1 MNPPREMSSAM
12 RPDEMLPRVFLLKAG
27 SILRDQAGNI
37 LDARSSV
44 TLIESEKERII
55 VDTGQEGD
63 GEVILKALADLG
75 LEGSDIDIIVN
86 THSHPDHCANNRLF
100 SRATKISPKDGEE
113 IAPGVRALA
122 TTGHSPD
129 SISVLVDAAIQQGDG
144 TAPATR
150 RVVISG
156 DALPTLG
163 NFQKRVPPAVH
174 YDRAL
179 AVASMNKIIAIADVV
194 IPGHDRPF
202 SLRKGHINQI
212 IGPEEYS
219 LISHLTCST
228 GL

>member
-1 MNPPREMSSAM
+1 
-12 RPDEMLPRVFLLKAG
+12 MLPRVFLLKPG
-27 SILRDQAGNI
+27 SILRDQGGNI

-44 TLIESEKERII
+44 TLIKTERGWII
-55 VDTGQEGD
+55 VDTGQVGD
-63 GEVILKALADLG
+63 EEEILKALADLG

-100 SRATKISPKDGEE
+100 SRAMKMYPNDGEE

-122 TTGHSPD
+122 TPGHSPD

-144 TAPATR
+144 MVPATR
-150 RVVISG
+150 RVVIAG

-179 AVASMNKIIAIADVV
+179 AVASMNKIIEMADMV

-202 SLRKGHINQI
+202 SVR
-212 IGPEEYS
+212 EEMQNRVQ
-219 LISHLTCST
+219 
-228 GL
+228 

>member
-1 MNPPREMSSAM
+1 MNPPREMNSAM

-27 SILRDQAGNI
+27 SIERDLAGII

-44 TLIESEKERII
+44 TLIKTERGWII
-55 VDTGQEGD
+55 VDTGQVGD
-63 GEVILKALADLG
+63 EEEILKALADLG

-100 SRATKISPKDGEE
+100 SRAMKMYPNDGEE
-113 IAPGVRALA
+113 IAPGVRVLA
-122 TTGHSPD
+122 TPGHSPD

-144 TAPATR
+144 MAPTSR
-150 RVVISG
+150 RVVIAG

-179 AVASMNKIIAIADVV
+179 AVASMNKIIEMADMV

-202 SLRKGHINQI
+202 SVR
-212 IGPEEYS
+212 EEMQNRVQ
-219 LISHLTCST
+219 
-228 GL
+228 

>member
-1 MNPPREMSSAM
+1 M

-27 SILRDQAGNI
+27 SIERDLAGII

-44 TLIESEKERII
+44 TLIKTERGWII
-55 VDTGQEGD
+55 VDTGQVGD
-63 GEVILKALADLG
+63 EEEILKALADLG

-100 SRATKISPKDGEE
+100 SRAMKMYPNDGEE
-113 IAPGVRALA
+113 IAPGVRVLA
-122 TTGHSPD
+122 TPGHSPD

-144 TAPATR
+144 TTPATR
-150 RVVISG
+150 RVVIAG

-179 AVASMNKIIAIADVV
+179 AVASMNKIIEMADMV
-194 IPGHDRPF
+194 IPGHERPF
-202 SLRKGHINQI
+202 SVG
-212 IGPEEYS
+212 EEMQNRVQ
-219 LISHLTCST
+219 
-228 GL
+228 

>member
-1 MNPPREMSSAM
+1 
-12 RPDEMLPRVFLLKAG
+12 MLPRIYLLKPG

-44 TLIESEKERII
+44 TLIESDIGRII

-63 GEVILKALADLG
+63 EEEILKALADLG

-100 SRATKISPKDGEE
+100 SRALRMYPKDGEE
-113 IAPGVRALA
+113 IASGVRVLA
-122 TTGHSPD
+122 TPGHSPD
-129 SISVLVDAAIQQGDG
+129 SISVLVDAAIHPPGGDG
-144 TAPATR
+144 MASATR
-150 RVVISG
+150 RVVIAG

-174 YDRAL
+174 YDRTL
-179 AVASMNKIIAIADVV
+179 AVASMNRIIEMAYMV

-202 SLRKGHINQI
+202 SLREES
-212 IGPEEYS
+212 PERFV
-219 LISHLTCST
+219 
-228 GL
+228 GLMTASSR

>member
-1 MNPPREMSSAM
+1 M
-12 RPDEMLPRVFLLKAG
+12 RSDKMLPRVYLLKPG
-27 SILRDQAGNI
+27 SILRDQAGII

-44 TLIESEKERII
+44 TLIECEKGMII
-55 VDTGQEGD
+55 VDSGQEGD

-100 SRATKISPKDGEE
+100 SRAKTVYPKDGEL

-122 TTGHSPD
+122 TPGHSPD

-144 TAPATR
+144 MAPTSR
-150 RVVISG
+150 RVVIAG

-179 AVASMNKIIAIADVV
+179 AVASMNKIIEMADMV

-202 SLRKGHINQI
+202 SVR
-212 IGPEEYS
+212 EEMQNRVQ
-219 LISHLTCST
+219 
-228 GL
+228 

>member
-1 MNPPREMSSAM
+1 
-12 RPDEMLPRVFLLKAG
+12 MLPRVFLLKAG

-44 TLIESEKERII
+44 TLIKTERGWII
-55 VDTGQEGD
+55 VDTGQVGD
-63 GEVILKALADLG
+63 EEEILKALADLG

-100 SRATKISPKDGEE
+100 SRAMKMYPNDGEE
-113 IAPGVRALA
+113 IAPGVRVLA
-122 TTGHSPD
+122 TPGHSPD

-144 TAPATR
+144 TTPATR
-150 RVVISG
+150 RVVIAG

-174 YDRAL
+174 YDRDLAL
-179 AVASMNKIIAIADVV
+179 ASMNKIIAIADVV

-212 IGPEEYS
+212 IGPKEYS

>member
-1 MNPPREMSSAM
+1 MNPPREMNSAM

-27 SILRDQAGNI
+27 SIERDLAGII

-44 TLIESEKERII
+44 TLIKTERGWII
-55 VDTGQEGD
+55 VDTGQVGD
-63 GEVILKALADLG
+63 EEEILKALADLG
-75 LEGSDIDIIVN
+75 LEKSDIDIIVN

-100 SRATKISPKDGEE
+100 SRAMKIYPQDGEE
-113 IAPGVRALA
+113 VTPGVWTLA
-122 TTGHSPD
+122 TPGHSPD

-144 TAPATR
+144 TTPATR
-150 RVVISG
+150 RVVIAG

-179 AVASMNKIIAIADVV
+179 AVASMNKIIEMADMV

-202 SLRKGHINQI
+202 SVR
-212 IGPEEYS
+212 EEMQNRVQ
-219 LISHLTCST
+219 
-228 GL
+228 

>member
-1 MNPPREMSSAM
+1 M

-27 SILRDQAGNI
+27 SIERDLAGII

-44 TLIESEKERII
+44 TLIKTERGWII
-55 VDTGQEGD
+55 VDTGQVGD
-63 GEVILKALADLG
+63 EEEILKALADLG

-100 SRATKISPKDGEE
+100 SRAMKMYPNDGEE
-113 IAPGVRALA
+113 IAPGVRVLA
-122 TTGHSPD
+122 TPGHSPD

-144 TAPATR
+144 TTPATR
-150 RVVISG
+150 RVVIAG

-163 NFQKRVPPAVH
+163 NFQKRVPPAMH

-179 AVASMNKIIAIADVV
+179 AVASMNKIIEMADMV

-202 SLRKGHINQI
+202 SLRVESLERFVGLNKG
-212 IGPEEYS
+212 ET
-219 LISHLTCST
+219 L
-228 GL
+228 

>member
-27 SILRDQAGNI
+27 SIERDQAGNI

-44 TLIESEKERII
+44 TLIKTERGWII
-55 VDTGQEGD
+55 VDTGQVGD
-63 GEVILKALADLG
+63 EEEILKALADLG

-100 SRATKISPKDGEE
+100 SRAMKMYPNDGEE
-113 IAPGVRALA
+113 IAPGVRVLA
-122 TTGHSPD
+122 TPGHSPD

-144 TAPATR
+144 MAPTSR
-150 RVVISG
+150 RVVIAG

-179 AVASMNKIIAIADVV
+179 AVASMNKIIEMADMV

-202 SLRKGHINQI
+202 SVR
-212 IGPEEYS
+212 EEMQNRVQ
-219 LISHLTCST
+219 
-228 GL
+228 

>member
-1 MNPPREMSSAM
+1 LSVSQAGLGRDDLDADDM
-12 RPDEMLPRVFLLKAG
+12 RADKMRPRVFLLKAG

-44 TLIESEKERII
+44 TLIKTEWGWII

-100 SRATKISPKDGEE
+100 SRSTKISPKDGEE

-122 TTGHSPD
+122 TPGHSPD

-144 TAPATR
+144 TAPAIR
-150 RVVISG
+150 RVVIAG

-163 NFQKRVPPAVH
+163 NFQKRVPPALH

-179 AVASMNKIIAIADVV
+179 AVASMEKIIAIADMV

-202 SLRKGHINQI
+202 AVR
-212 IGPEEYS
+212 EEMQDRVQ
-219 LISHLTCST
+219 
-228 GL
+228 

>member
-1 MNPPREMSSAM
+1 MNPPREMNSAM

-27 SILRDQAGNI
+27 SIERDLAGII

-44 TLIESEKERII
+44 TLIKTERGWII
-55 VDTGQEGD
+55 VDTGQVGD
-63 GEVILKALADLG
+63 EEEILKALADLG

-100 SRATKISPKDGEE
+100 SRAMKMYPNDGEE
-113 IAPGVRALA
+113 IAPGVRVLA
-122 TTGHSPD
+122 TPGHSPD

-144 TAPATR
+144 TTPATR
-150 RVVISG
+150 RVVIAG

-179 AVASMNKIIAIADVV
+179 AVASMNKIIEMADMV

-202 SLRKGHINQI
+202 SVR
-212 IGPEEYS
+212 EEMQNRVQ
-219 LISHLTCST
+219 
-228 GL
+228 

>member
-1 MNPPREMSSAM
+1 LNPPREMSSAM

-27 SILRDQAGNI
+27 SIERDLAGII

-44 TLIESEKERII
+44 TLIKTERGWII
-55 VDTGQEGD
+55 VDTGQVGD
-63 GEVILKALADLG
+63 EEEILKALADLG

-100 SRATKISPKDGEE
+100 SRAMKIYPQDGEE
-113 IAPGVRALA
+113 VTPGVWVLA
-122 TTGHSPD
+122 TPGHSPD

-144 TAPATR
+144 MVPATR
-150 RVVISG
+150 RVVIAG

-179 AVASMNKIIAIADVV
+179 AVASMNKIIEMADMV
-194 IPGHDRPF
+194 IPGHERPF
-202 SLRKGHINQI
+202 SVG
-212 IGPEEYS
+212 EEMQNRVQ
-219 LISHLTCST
+219 
-228 GL
+228 

>member
-100 SRATKISPKDGEE
+100 SRAKTVYPKDGEL
-113 IAPGVRALA
+113 IAPGVRVLA
-122 TTGHSPD
+122 TPGHSPD

-179 AVASMNKIIAIADVV
+179 AVASMNKIIEMADIV

-202 SLRKGHINQI
+202 SLQEES
-212 IGPEEYS
+212 PERFV
-219 LISHLTCST
+219 
-228 GL
+228 GLMTASSR

>member
-12 RPDEMLPRVFLLKAG
+12 RPDEMLPRVFLLKSG
-27 SILRDQAGNI
+27 SIERDQAGNI

-44 TLIESEKERII
+44 TLIKTERGWII
-55 VDTGQEGD
+55 VDTGQVGD
-63 GEVILKALADLG
+63 EEEILKALADLG
-75 LEGSDIDIIVN
+75 LEKSDIDIIVN

-100 SRATKISPKDGEE
+100 SRAKTVYPKDGEL
-113 IAPGVRALA
+113 IAPGVRVLA
-122 TTGHSPD
+122 TPGHSPD
-129 SISVLVDAAIQQGDG
+129 SISVLVDAAIHPPGGDG

-150 RVVISG
+150 IVVIAG

-179 AVASMNKIIAIADVV
+179 AVASMNKIIEMADMV

-202 SLRKGHINQI
+202 SLR
-212 IGPEEYS
+212 E
-219 LISHLTCST
+219 
-228 GL
+228 

>member
-1 MNPPREMSSAM
+1 LSVSQAGLGRDDLGTDDM
-12 RPDEMLPRVFLLKAG
+12 RADKMLPRVYLLKPG

-44 TLIESEKERII
+44 ALIKTERGWII

-63 GEVILKALADLG
+63 GEEILKALADLG

-100 SRATKISPKDGEE
+100 SRAMKIYPRDGEE
-113 IAPGVRALA
+113 IAPGVWTLA
-122 TTGHSPD
+122 TPGHSPD
-129 SISVLVDAAIQQGDG
+129 SISVLVDAAIHPPGGDG
-144 TAPATR
+144 TAP
-150 RVVISG
+150 VIRKVAIAG

-163 NFQKRVPPAVH
+163 NFQKSVPPAVH

-179 AVASMNKIIAIADVV
+179 AVASMNKIIEMADIV

-202 SLRKGHINQI
+202 SVGEGR
-212 IGPEEYS
+212 PERF
-219 LISHLTCST
+219 IQF
-228 GL
+228 

>member
-1 MNPPREMSSAM
+1 MSVSQAGLGRDDLDADDM
-12 RPDEMLPRVFLLKAG
+12 RADKMRPRVFLLKAG

-44 TLIESEKERII
+44 TLIKTERGWII
-55 VDTGQEGD
+55 VDTGQVGD
-63 GEVILKALADLG
+63 EEEILKALADLG

-100 SRATKISPKDGEE
+100 SRAMKMYPNDGEE
-113 IAPGVRALA
+113 IAPGVRVLA
-122 TTGHSPD
+122 TPGHSPD

-144 TAPATR
+144 TTPATR
-150 RVVISG
+150 RVVIAG

-179 AVASMNKIIAIADVV
+179 AVASMNKIIEMADMV

-202 SLRKGHINQI
+202 SVR
-212 IGPEEYS
+212 EEMQNRVQ
-219 LISHLTCST
+219 
-228 GL
+228 

>member
-1 MNPPREMSSAM
+1 
-12 RPDEMLPRVFLLKAG
+12 MLPRVFLLKPG
-27 SILRDQAGNI
+27 SILRDQGGNI

-44 TLIESEKERII
+44 TLIKTERGWII
-55 VDTGQEGD
+55 VDTGQVGD
-63 GEVILKALADLG
+63 EEEILKALADLG
-75 LEGSDIDIIVN
+75 LEKSDIDIIVN

-100 SRATKISPKDGEE
+100 SRAKTIYPKDGEL

-122 TTGHSPD
+122 TPGHSPD
-129 SISVLVDAAIQQGDG
+129 SISVLVDAAIHPPGGDG

-150 RVVISG
+150 RVVIAG

-179 AVASMNKIIAIADVV
+179 AVASMNKIIEMADIV

-202 SLRKGHINQI
+202 SLQEES
-212 IGPEEYS
+212 PERFV
-219 LISHLTCST
+219 
-228 GL
+228 GLMTASSR

>member
-1 MNPPREMSSAM
+1 M
-12 RPDEMLPRVFLLKAG
+12 RPRVFLLKAG
-27 SILRDQAGNI
+27 SILRDQGGNI

-44 TLIESEKERII
+44 TLIESERGWII

-63 GEVILKALADLG
+63 GEEILNALADLG
-75 LEGSDIDIIVN
+75 LEKSDIDFIVN

-100 SRATKISPKDGEE
+100 SQAMRIYPKDGEL

-122 TTGHSPD
+122 TPGHSPD
-129 SISVLVDAAIQQGDG
+129 SISVLVDADIHPPGGDG

-150 RVVISG
+150 IVVISG

-179 AVASMNKIIAIADVV
+179 AVASMNKIIAIADMI

-202 SLRKGHINQI
+202 FVREGRLERF
-212 IGPEEYS
+212 IGLADE
-219 LISHLTCST
+219 
-228 GL
+228 

>member
-12 RPDEMLPRVFLLKAG
+12 RPDEMLPRVFLLKSG
-27 SILRDQAGNI
+27 SIERDQAGNI

-44 TLIESEKERII
+44 TLIKTERGWII
-55 VDTGQEGD
+55 VDTGQVGD
-63 GEVILKALADLG
+63 EEEILKALADLG
-75 LEGSDIDIIVN
+75 LEKSDIDIIVN

-100 SRATKISPKDGEE
+100 SRAKTIYPKDGEL

-122 TTGHSPD
+122 TPGHSPD
-129 SISVLVDAAIQQGDG
+129 SISVLVDAAIHPPRGDG

-150 RVVISG
+150 IVVIAG

-179 AVASMNKIIAIADVV
+179 AVASMNKIIEMADIV
-194 IPGHDRPF
+194 IPGHDCPF
-202 SLRKGHINQI
+202 SVR
-212 IGPEEYS
+212 EEMKNRVQ
-219 LISHLTCST
+219 
-228 GL
+228 

>member
-1 MNPPREMSSAM
+1 M

-100 SRATKISPKDGEE
+100 SRAKTVYPKDGEL
-113 IAPGVRALA
+113 IAPGVRVLA
-122 TTGHSPD
+122 TPGHSPD

-212 IGPEEYS
+212 IGPKEYS